1 MKNKVFA
8 ADPVYREQM
17 EGYTQKDSVL
27 ALAYWVLWMAVY
39 YFMGQVMA
47 RTGQYYGNI
56 VNIGLMLV
64 AVVLCI
70 RKLSSI
76 GITLRNLKPSLLMGL
91 VIGTVVLLAIGIV
104 PGIMS
109 GASLLP
115 FGKILSNVFYYV
127 IIIGL
132 AEEIGFRGFIQP
144 RLYPLLKKEWLT
156 VIVGGVLF
164 VLMHIPF
171 QMGAR
176 GMSFAEYWPTFI
188 ANAPIQFFWHLVS
201 TWLYRRYG
209 NIAGAALFHGMLD
222 LSMGIF
228 G

>member
-1 MKNKVFA
+1 MKKFFA

-17 EGYTQKDSVL
+17 EGYTLKDTAL
-27 ALAYWVLWMAVY
+27 ALVYWALWMAVY
-39 YFMGQVMA
+39 YFMGQAMA
-47 RTGQYYGNI
+47 RTGVYYGNI
-56 VNIGLMLV
+56 VNIALMLV
-64 AVVLCI
+64 PVLLCI
-70 RKLSSI
+70 RRLSSV
-76 GITLRNLKPSLLMGL
+76 GITLRNLKPSLLTGL
-91 VIGTVVLLAIGIV
+91 AAGAAVLLAFGII
-104 PGIMS
+104 PGIAS
-109 GASLLP
+109 GSRLLP
-115 FGKILSNVFYYV
+115 VREILYNVYYYV
-127 IIIGL
+127 VIIGL

-156 VIVGGVLF
+156 VLAGGVLF

-176 GMSFAEYWPTFI
+176 GMGLAEYWPTFI
-188 ANAPIQFFWHLVS
+188 ENAPIQFGWHLVS

>member
-1 MKNKVFA
+1 MKKFLA

-17 EGYTQKDSVL
+17 EGYTLKDTVL
-27 ALAYWVLWMAVY
+27 ALVYWALWMAVY
-39 YFMGQVMA
+39 YFIGRAMA
-47 RTGQYYGNI
+47 RTGEYWGNI
-56 VNIGLMLV
+56 ANIALMLLPV
-64 AVVLCI
+64 LLCI
-70 RKLSSI
+70 RKLSSA

-91 VIGTVVLLAIGIV
+91 AVGTVVLLAIGII
-104 PGIMS
+104 PGLMS
-109 GASLLP
+109 GSGLLP
-115 FGKILSNVFYYV
+115 VRTILYNVFYYV

-144 RLYPLLKKEWLT
+144 RLSPLLKKEWLT
-156 VIVGGVLF
+156 VLAGGVLF

-171 QMGAR
+171 QMAAR

-188 ANAPIQFFWHLVS
+188 ENAPIQFFWHLVS